1 MEVPFMQKP
10 IPLLDS
16 AMNRGRKAASLYPK
30 QKTEFYTIK
39 GKEIAK
45 IDASANYIEET
56 LFRSVKA
63 FPNFEDLEPF
73 YKDLYECILDTN
85 ELKKNLSSI
94 SSVARLVKNIR
105 RNYIVKL
112 KELRFNE
119 GVKKQSFATTKSYV
133 GRLSSLLKGLSK
145 QIDFYNESARILK
158 ELPSIRTKEN
168 CVILAGYPNAGKST
182 LLSRI
187 TESKP
192 QIAAYPFTTK
202 GLNVGVFKKKYVP
215 IQIIDTPGLLDRPLL
230 NRNKIELKAVT
241 ALQHLNGL
249 IVFVVDPTQEID
261 KQKNLFLELKKLFT
275 HHNFLVVINKIDVA
289 TENEINSSKDNFSKE
304 LILLEGKDSP
314 ALKDWLLNK
323 ENKIF

>member
-119 GVKKQSFATTKSYV
+119 GVKKQSFAITKSYV

-249 IVFVVDPTQEID
+249 IVFVVDPIQEID

>member
-1 MEVPFMQKP
+1 MQKP

>member
-119 GVKKQSFATTKSYV
+119 GVKKQSFAITKSYV

-249 IVFVVDPTQEID
+249 IVFVIDPIQEID